1 MAKRGPTLFE
11 LMGDGNRL
19 RAPGASPGEHHPV
32 SVSRHEHPAA
42 DLPGPRAALRVP
54 TGYLFVAGAA
64 AIAGLILAYSIG
76 FTAGQKKR
84 DRLDAQ
90 RLAAQ
95 TTRQAENLP
104 TRDPLL
110 APTNSPA
117 NAASPDRP
125 RSGPADQPTRA
136 SETRTAPSTRPA
148 GDPREPGLN
157 YFIVAYDRQAEA
169 ERAAEFLR
177 SNGVP
182 AAAVPADTSPDRYYV
197 VSLRGF
203 PASEVGSSAY
213 TEHRSLLMRLG
224 RVWKRDHRGTDDFSS
239 VWAQKHQPR
248 PVDGGRASVPNP

>member
-11 LMGDGNRL
+11 LMGDGSRL
-19 RAPGASPGEHHPV
+19 RSPAVGSPGHDPPTSARDHPPG
-32 SVSRHEHPAA
+32 EP
-42 DLPGPRAALRVP
+42 PGPRTVLRVP
-54 TGYLFVAGAA
+54 TGYLFVAAA
-64 AIAGLILAYSIG
+64 GVIAGLLLAYSIG

-95 TTRQAENLP
+95 TTREPQTLP

-110 APTNSPA
+110 APTNDPA
-117 NAASPDRP
+117 PARPASRPAA
-125 RSGPADQPTRA
+125 GIGEQPTRA
-136 SETRTAPSTRPA
+136 ATPAATQPVMQA
-148 GDPREPGLN
+148 GDTREPGLN

-177 SNGVP
+177 ASGVP

-197 VSLRGF
+197 LSLRGF
-203 PASEVGSSAY
+203 PASEVGSPAY
-213 TEHRSLLMRLG
+213 TEHRALLMRLG

-239 VWAQKHQPR
+239 VWAQKYQPR
-248 PVDGGRASVPNP
+248 PAGGARASVPDP